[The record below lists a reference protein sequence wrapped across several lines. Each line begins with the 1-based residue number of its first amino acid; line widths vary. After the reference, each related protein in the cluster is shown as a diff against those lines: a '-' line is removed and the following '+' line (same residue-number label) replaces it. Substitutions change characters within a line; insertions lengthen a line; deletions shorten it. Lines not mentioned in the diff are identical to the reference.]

1 MENFVL
7 YDEIEKTNE
16 QVIYKARRKGT
27 IKYLAVACTEKHKR
41 PVISNH
47 VRFYEWYETSN
58 HLWLVMELCTG
69 GSLEQ
74 VIKEDRFLSENVVR
88 KFGADIVRGLQ
99 YVHSRGVVFNRL
111 LPSRFLLDGNGTV
124 KLFDFS
130 LAHAEDEILDDL
142 LVQFCEEDDYNQGD
156 FLRSLSVHSGY
167 DSPETISQYENSKSS
182 DYWGLG
188 CLFYNMFFG
197 HPPFSGES
205 QEELDKNILN
215 REPNYSNPNVSIP
228 PSPIFKSLL
237 TLLLTKS
244 SSKRIS
250 ENDLIK
256 HPFWHQRISVADSIN
271 LVEDKNGLN
280 QASVD
285 KKQIESE
292 CYLNGK
298 TNSTTITSFPSKNSE
313 DTPKLSHYNEK
324 SMNTAEGNEKPESF
338 DSAISNSDASLSS
351 MAPVSDNEHT
361 ISVVTIPTH
370 NNTDSNHHHLDQQHS
385 VTTDTIVTTTIT
397 TTDTTTT
404 TTTTTTVT
412 TTITPPSNNDN
423 NNKLDLLCQKLND
436 HFITSNDQSVVN
448 NSNNLDKSKMKKNS
462 FSSNDRM
469 VQSEYHTSTSNLSQT
484 QEEIS
489 KNIFNLTRHTSF
501 VNNDEK
507 NYTIDLDSVEM
518 STCKSLHLRANLA
531 LIYPWGDDSISF
543 PRETKSVAEL
553 WSLFTNNNNNS
564 PIISDSDQKKI
575 VNGHVL
581 NSHFQNIWKPKPLSD
596 YLRWGRVMPP
606 TKIEGLTRLYNPMS
620 LNTISLEE
628 LEQHICEVVNL
639 FRTRSFET
647 TETLSSRLST
657 IRASPNRTAIKSYR
671 TNLLAYLIWLMA
683 KSNSINNGKR
693 RLSVISMD
701 TRSYLTGIQLAPD
714 LLIELT
720 KQLRSGSALPNDVRT
735 GLCRLCSLVSYYVAL
750 FLIQLNQC
758 ESDKDPL
765 NLISHSTGS
774 LFSNCLTVLIDIIR
788 ESPSRCGL
796 RLRQAAVIALGEVLS
811 CSTCLLLYAYRKSST
826 ISIDTQSIQWQTA
839 VHHLIRLVTTTSTI
853 STSNL
858 GSNSANNEP
867 TSILDAFDGTA
878 VRNLEPALGSRN
890 SFGSEENSHTTGAVT
905 TKITESHI
913 RLSASKSLDAFVTA
927 IHGCQ
932 LYDISVI
939 GSLSESIT
947 SCLHSITTGD
957 IISRLWSQGI
967 VDSST
972 NRTGVNPIQQELTLS
987 CASTLAGIIRLNP
1000 NLFTTGLIDR
1010 VGSSAFIG
1018 LLEPPASGLACQQ
1031 TDLVARL
1038 LSTAAAGLLTPLFMK
1053 RSSITLPK
1061 VKRAQSASS
1070 KLSRTSVSNAGGA
1083 GTPAAC
1089 KRLLS
1094 EQKFINTIFRYLES
1108 PHAMIRAKAFL
1119 ISSAIIANSPQDTLS
1134 VVCHY
1139 RLPTLLERNL
1149 KATRTLHHRYNDA
1162 FDYSLTKSSNISSS
1176 SGQNT
1181 ESPCTVYLAACVTHM
1196 ADILVCDIIPTICY
1210 QILSAVGLIPIH
1222 KNSSSTNQFVRQ
1234 TSTSSSNRK
1243 TSLAKSSTAYTRQTL
1258 SNANNNGSSTLNS
1271 NTSSNQ
1277 INTRTL
1283 LTAFGCLPLILSGCG
1298 PIRLKLFY
1306 PNDLKSSGQ
1315 LNNKECHS
1323 TTNLSASGAVTSSS
1337 SSSSGGIPTSTTVSG
1352 FCVLSFASRLLEHWT
1367 SADPVSVAAGLFSIH
1382 HTGSFEN
1389 EVLSIVLTIIEDISQ
1404 QTNLVEKRKQDLIC
1418 LILPGLARLAVCSN
1432 TKPEVRSICVKIIT
1446 NLASVFLG
1454 ESDMAD
1460 STASLVEL
1468 ERAYSVTSIGHEDPQ
1483 PSIQLRKY
1491 DRTSSAVY
1499 DRPVSADADV
1509 LLGGMSKTKK
1519 TDRTQNFSNLN
1530 HVMPSRM
1537 TTSQYT
1543 LGRDPGSKSRG
1554 SNGNKSTGVLSNQT
1568 RVKNNRIDP
1577 SQNPDNIGS
1586 VIQPP
1591 SPDVLLAL
1599 FDLVNK
1605 LLVPYGN
1612 SVLTCPEITAP
1623 TAFLRLLCLLLKCA
1637 SQDCYILKYSLS
1649 NNTLITPNSPYFE
1662 NSSKHRDSYDSTREF
1677 IQQLISDETH
1687 LFITNFSTYGLDISL
1702 VRLLASQ
1709 LLSSTSSS
1717 SMALSSHASLVSP
1730 LCTGNLGYSENKSV
1744 LHSSSPSV
1752 TSNLCLTLFEL
1763 IPLLFHWSN
1772 LCKPD
1777 YLIIKLRL
1785 LELVTIACLEIGQIL
1800 VPEPNSNSDEK
1811 QSGNYSNKTH
1821 YNSGKHSAVNHRI
1834 PKRYKSP
1841 LNNPSTKSE
1850 CNHSVRLLP
1859 ATDNVCI
1866 SMLAALGAMNA
1877 LLNYVAD
1884 VVRLALASRAANSPD
1899 AKNTAVAAE
1908 EILIA
1913 ARPHPKLAG
1922 LLARLIGLWRPH
1934 QLPTIQPNVCESDLH
1949 NWTHLISASI
1959 QEQNYEDGICFRLC
1973 EASITALTNYASLY
1987 GGEYSRSA
1995 LVPSSTDPLS
2005 LGLLRLAE
2013 EDQLLQIKYHVSKET
2028 LKNSYDS
2035 FNSKRST
2042 YCRRRMRLLLRIIRR
2057 LVFSDPVC
2065 RSRFDSAMNSIKCNA
2080 NLFTTLKYL
2089 LVITQRSADASTSKL
2104 LKEIIDLL
2112 SPKVNPNH
2120 NRNAIS
2126 SDRSYHSRSKTVQP
2140 ESSSNR
2146 IISKAVA

>member
-27 IKYLAVACTEKHKR
+27 IKYLAVACAEKHKR

-47 VRFYEWYETSN
+47 VRVSHELKHKNVLQFYEWYETSN

-156 FLRSLSVHSGY
+156 FLRGLSVHSEY

-197 HPPFSGES
+197 HPPFSGGS
-205 QEELDKNILN
+205 QEELDRNILN

-228 PSPIFKSLL
+228 PSSLFKSLL
-237 TLLLTKS
+237 TSLLTKS

-271 LVEDKNGLN
+271 SVGDKNGLN
-280 QASVD
+280 QDSVD

-324 SMNTAEGNEKPESF
+324 SMTTIEGNEKPQSF

-351 MAPVSDNEHT
+351 MAPVSDSEHT
-361 ISVVTIPTH
+361 VSVVTIPKHNDTH
-370 NNTDSNHHHLDQQHS
+370 GNHHHLDQQHTI
-385 VTTDTIVTTTIT
+385 TTDTIVTTTIT
-397 TTDTTTT
+397 TTTTTT
-404 TTTTTTVT
+404 TTTATTTAI
-412 TTITPPSNNDN
+412 TTITTTMTTSNSDN
-423 NNKLDLLCQKLND
+423 NSNKLNSLCQKLND
-436 HFITSNDQSVVN
+436 HVITSNDQSVIN
-448 NSNNLDKSKMKKNS
+448 NSNNLDKFKMKKNS

-507 NYTIDLDSVEM
+507 NYTINLDSVEM

-543 PRETKSVAEL
+543 PRETKSIAEL
-553 WSLFTNNNNNS
+553 WSLFTNNNNNNNS
-564 PIISDSDQKKI
+564 PIIIDSDQKNI
-575 VNGHVL
+575 VNGHIL

-606 TKIEGLTRLYNPMS
+606 TKIEGLTRLYNPIS
-620 LNTISLEE
+620 FNTISLEE

-693 RLSVISMD
+693 RLSAISMD
-701 TRSYLTGIQLAPD
+701 IRSYLTGIQLAPD

-735 GLCRLCSLVSYYVAL
+735 GLCRLCSLISYYIAL

-788 ESPSRCGL
+788 ESSSRCGL
-796 RLRQAAVIALGEVLS
+796 RLRQAAVIALGEVLT

-826 ISIDTQSIQWQTA
+826 ISIDTQAIQWQTA
-839 VHHLIRLVTTTSTI
+839 VHHLIRLVTSTTSI
-853 STSNL
+853 STSNS

-867 TSILDAFDGTA
+867 TSILDAFDGA
-878 VRNLEPALGSRN
+878 AIRNLEPTLGSRN
-890 SFGSEENSHTTGAVT
+890 SFGNEENSHTTGTLT

-932 LYDISVI
+932 LYDISVS

-957 IISRLWSQGI
+957 IVSRLWSQGI

-1018 LLEPPASGLACQQ
+1018 LIEPPASGLACQQ

-1053 RSSITLPK
+1053 RSSVTLPK

-1070 KLSRTSVSNAGGA
+1070 KFSRTSVNNAGGA

-1094 EQKFINTIFRYLES
+1094 EQKFINTIFRHLES

-1119 ISSAIIANSPQDTLS
+1119 LSSAIIANSPQDTLS
-1134 VVCHY
+1134 VACHY

-1149 KATRTLHHRYNDA
+1149 KATRTLNHRYNDA

-1210 QILSAVGLIPIH
+1210 QILSAVGLIPIS
-1222 KNSSSTNQFVRQ
+1222 KNSSSANQFVRQ
-1234 TSTSSSNRK
+1234 TSNASSNRK
-1243 TSLAKSSTAYTRQTL
+1243 TSLTKSSTTYARQTL
-1258 SNANNNGSSTLNS
+1258 SNTNNSGPSTLNS
-1271 NTSSNQ
+1271 NTSSVQ

-1283 LTAFGCLPLILSGCG
+1283 LTAFSCLPLILSGCG

-1306 PNDLKSSGQ
+1306 PHDLKSSGE

-1323 TTNLSASGAVTSSS
+1323 TTNLSASGVVTSS
-1337 SSSSGGIPTSTTVSG
+1337 SSSSGGIPPSTIVSG

-1382 HTGSFEN
+1382 HTGSFED
-1389 EVLSIVLTIIEDISQ
+1389 EILSIVLTIIEDISQ

-1468 ERAYSVTSIGHEDPQ
+1468 EHAYSVTSIGHEDPQ

-1491 DRTSSAVY
+1491 GRTSSAVY
-1499 DRPVSADADV
+1499 ERPVSADADV

-1519 TDRTQNFSNLN
+1519 TDRMQNFSNLN

-1543 LGRDPGSKSRG
+1543 LGRDPGNKSRG

-1577 SQNPDNIGS
+1577 NQNPDCIGS
-1586 VIQPP
+1586 AIQPP
-1591 SPDVLLAL
+1591 SPDFLMP
-1599 FDLVNK
+1599 NK
-1605 LLVPYGN
+1605 GN

-1623 TAFLRLLCLLLKCA
+1623 TAFLRLLCILLKCA
-1637 SQDCYILKYSLS
+1637 SQDCYTLKYSSS
-1649 NNTLITPNSPYFE
+1649 NNTLVTSNSPYHA
-1662 NSSKHRDSYDSTREF
+1662 NSSKHIDSYDSTKEF

-1717 SMALSSHASLVSP
+1717 PSSMSLSSHASLVSP
-1730 LCTGNLGYSENKSV
+1730 LCTGIIGCSENKSE
-1744 LHSSSPSV
+1744 LHSSPPSV

-1772 LCKPD
+1772 ICKPD

-1811 QSGNYSNKTH
+1811 QSGNYSNKSH
-1821 YNSGKHSAVNHRI
+1821 YNSGKHSGVNHRI
-1834 PKRYKSP
+1834 PKRYKFP
-1841 LNNPSTKSE
+1841 LNNPSTRSE
-1850 CNHSVRLLP
+1850 CNHHSVRLLP

-1866 SMLAALGAMNA
+1866 PMLAALGALNA

-1995 LVPSSTDPLS
+1995 LIPSSTDPLS

-2042 YCRRRMRLLLRIIRR
+2042 YCRRL
-2057 LVFSDPVC
+2057 FSDPVC
-2065 RSRFDSAMNSIKCNA
+2065 RSRLDSTANSMK
-2080 NLFTTLKYL
+2080 F
-2089 LVITQRSADASTSKL
+2089 ITQRSADASTSKL
-2104 LKEIIDLL
+2104 LKEITDLL
-2112 SPKVNPNH
+2112 SPKLHSNH
-2120 NRNAIS
+2120 SRNAIKL
-2126 SDRSYHSRSKTVQP
+2126 Y
-2140 ESSSNR
+2140 NR
-2146 IISKAVA
+2146 NLHQTELFQKLLPNCKIFSLHLT

>member
-1 MENFVL
+1 
-7 YDEIEKTNE
+7 
-16 QVIYKARRKGT
+16 
-27 IKYLAVACTEKHKR
+27 
-41 PVISNH
+41 
-47 VRFYEWYETSN
+47 
-58 HLWLVMELCTG
+58 
-69 GSLEQ
+69 
-74 VIKEDRFLSENVVR
+74 
-88 KFGADIVRGLQ
+88 
-99 YVHSRGVVFNRL
+99 
-111 LPSRFLLDGNGTV
+111 
-124 KLFDFS
+124 
-130 LAHAEDEILDDL
+130 
-142 LVQFCEEDDYNQGD
+142 
-156 FLRSLSVHSGY
+156 
-167 DSPETISQYENSKSS
+167 
-182 DYWGLG
+182 
-188 CLFYNMFFG
+188 MFFG

-256 HPFWHQRISVADSIN
+256 HPFWHQRISVTDSIN

-370 NNTDSNHHHLDQQHS
+370 NNTDGNHHHLDQQHS
-385 VTTDTIVTTTIT
+385 ITTDTIVTTTIT

-404 TTTTTTVT
+404 TTTTTVT
-412 TTITPPSNNDN
+412 TTITTPSNNDN

-701 TRSYLTGIQLAPD
+701 TRSYLTGIQLGPD

-811 CSTCLLLYAYRKSST
+811 CSTCLLLYAYRKSNT

-947 SCLHSITTGD
+947 SCLHSVTTGD

-1053 RSSITLPK
+1053 RSSVTLPK

-1134 VVCHY
+1134 VACHY

-1243 TSLAKSSTAYTRQTL
+1243 TSLTKSSTAYTRQTL

-1306 PNDLKSSGQ
+1306 PHDLKSSGQ

-1323 TTNLSASGAVTSSS
+1323 TTNFSASGAVTSS

-1367 SADPVSVAAGLFSIH
+1367 SADPVSVAGKCIK
-1382 HTGSFEN
+1382 N
-1389 EVLSIVLTIIEDISQ
+1389 
-1404 QTNLVEKRKQDLIC
+1404 RW
-1418 LILPGLARLAVCSN
+1418 N
-1432 TKPEVRSICVKIIT
+1432 T
-1446 NLASVFLG
+1446 
-1454 ESDMAD
+1454 
-1460 STASLVEL
+1460 
-1468 ERAYSVTSIGHEDPQ
+1468 
-1483 PSIQLRKY
+1483 
-1491 DRTSSAVY
+1491 
-1499 DRPVSADADV
+1499 
-1509 LLGGMSKTKK
+1509 
-1519 TDRTQNFSNLN
+1519 
-1530 HVMPSRM
+1530 
-1537 TTSQYT
+1537 
-1543 LGRDPGSKSRG
+1543 
-1554 SNGNKSTGVLSNQT
+1554 
-1568 RVKNNRIDP
+1568 
-1577 SQNPDNIGS
+1577 
-1586 VIQPP
+1586 
-1591 SPDVLLAL
+1591 
-1599 FDLVNK
+1599 
-1605 LLVPYGN
+1605 
-1612 SVLTCPEITAP
+1612 
-1623 TAFLRLLCLLLKCA
+1623 
-1637 SQDCYILKYSLS
+1637 
-1649 NNTLITPNSPYFE
+1649 
-1662 NSSKHRDSYDSTREF
+1662 
-1677 IQQLISDETH
+1677 
-1687 LFITNFSTYGLDISL
+1687 
-1702 VRLLASQ
+1702 
-1709 LLSSTSSS
+1709 
-1717 SMALSSHASLVSP
+1717 
-1730 LCTGNLGYSENKSV
+1730 
-1744 LHSSSPSV
+1744 
-1752 TSNLCLTLFEL
+1752 
-1763 IPLLFHWSN
+1763 
-1772 LCKPD
+1772 
-1777 YLIIKLRL
+1777 
-1785 LELVTIACLEIGQIL
+1785 
-1800 VPEPNSNSDEK
+1800 
-1811 QSGNYSNKTH
+1811 
-1821 YNSGKHSAVNHRI
+1821 
-1834 PKRYKSP
+1834 
-1841 LNNPSTKSE
+1841 
-1850 CNHSVRLLP
+1850 
-1859 ATDNVCI
+1859 
-1866 SMLAALGAMNA
+1866 
-1877 LLNYVAD
+1877 
-1884 VVRLALASRAANSPD
+1884 
-1899 AKNTAVAAE
+1899 
-1908 EILIA
+1908 
-1913 ARPHPKLAG
+1913 
-1922 LLARLIGLWRPH
+1922 
-1934 QLPTIQPNVCESDLH
+1934 
-1949 NWTHLISASI
+1949 
-1959 QEQNYEDGICFRLC
+1959 
-1973 EASITALTNYASLY
+1973 
-1987 GGEYSRSA
+1987 
-1995 LVPSSTDPLS
+1995 
-2005 LGLLRLAE
+2005 
-2013 EDQLLQIKYHVSKET
+2013 
-2028 LKNSYDS
+2028 
-2035 FNSKRST
+2035 
-2042 YCRRRMRLLLRIIRR
+2042 
-2057 LVFSDPVC
+2057 
-2065 RSRFDSAMNSIKCNA
+2065 
-2080 NLFTTLKYL
+2080 
-2089 LVITQRSADASTSKL
+2089 
-2104 LKEIIDLL
+2104 
-2112 SPKVNPNH
+2112 
-2120 NRNAIS
+2120 
-2126 SDRSYHSRSKTVQP
+2126 
-2140 ESSSNR
+2140 
-2146 IISKAVA
+2146 

>member
-27 IKYLAVACTEKHKR
+27 IKYLAVACAEKHKR

-47 VRFYEWYETSN
+47 VRVSHELKHKNVLQFYEWYETSN

-88 KFGADIVRGLQ
+88 KFGADIVRGLR

-156 FLRSLSVHSGY
+156 FLRGLSVHSEY

-197 HPPFSGES
+197 HPPFSGGS
-205 QEELDKNILN
+205 QEELDRNILN

-228 PSPIFKSLL
+228 PSSLFKSLL
-237 TLLLTKS
+237 TSLLTKS

-256 HPFWHQRISVADSIN
+256 HSFWHQRISVADSIN
-271 LVEDKNGLN
+271 SVGDKNGLN

-324 SMNTAEGNEKPESF
+324 SMTTIEGNEKPQSF

-351 MAPVSDNEHT
+351 MAP
-361 ISVVTIPTH
+361 
-370 NNTDSNHHHLDQQHS
+370 
-385 VTTDTIVTTTIT
+385 
-397 TTDTTTT
+397 
-404 TTTTTTVT
+404 
-412 TTITPPSNNDN
+412 
-423 NNKLDLLCQKLND
+423 LND
-436 HFITSNDQSVVN
+436 HVIASNDQSVIN
-448 NSNNLDKSKMKKNS
+448 NSNNLDKFKMKKNS

-469 VQSEYHTSTSNLSQT
+469 VQSEYHTSTSNLSQM
-484 QEEIS
+484 
-489 KNIFNLTRHTSF
+489 
-501 VNNDEK
+501 
-507 NYTIDLDSVEM
+507 EM

-543 PRETKSVAEL
+543 PRETKSIAEL
-553 WSLFTNNNNNS
+553 WSLFTNNNNNNS
-564 PIISDSDQKKI
+564 PIIIDSDQKKI
-575 VNGHVL
+575 VNGHIL

-606 TKIEGLTRLYNPMS
+606 TKIEGLTRLYNPIS

-693 RLSVISMD
+693 RLSAISMD
-701 TRSYLTGIQLAPD
+701 IRSYLTGIQLAPD

-735 GLCRLCSLVSYYVAL
+735 GLCRLCSLISYYIAL

-788 ESPSRCGL
+788 ESSSRCGL
-796 RLRQAAVIALGEVLS
+796 RLRQAAVIALGEVLT
-811 CSTCLLLYAYRKSST
+811 CSTCLLLYAHRKSST
-826 ISIDTQSIQWQTA
+826 ISIDTQAIQWQTA
-839 VHHLIRLVTTTSTI
+839 VHHLIRLVTSTTSI

-867 TSILDAFDGTA
+867 TSILDAFDGA
-878 VRNLEPALGSRN
+878 AIRNLEPTLGSRN
-890 SFGSEENSHTTGAVT
+890 SFGNEENSHTTGTVN

-932 LYDISVI
+932 LYDISVS

-957 IISRLWSQGI
+957 IVSRLWSQGI

-1018 LLEPPASGLACQQ
+1018 LIEPPASGLACQQ

-1038 LSTAAAGLLTPLFMK
+1038 LSTAAAGLLIPLFMK
-1053 RSSITLPK
+1053 RSSVTLPK

-1070 KLSRTSVSNAGGA
+1070 KLSRTSVNNAGGA

-1094 EQKFINTIFRYLES
+1094 EQKFINTIFRHLES

-1119 ISSAIIANSPQDTLS
+1119 LSSAIIANSPQDTLS
-1134 VVCHY
+1134 VACHY

-1149 KATRTLHHRYNDA
+1149 KATRTLNHRYNDA

-1210 QILSAVGLIPIH
+1210 QILSAVG
-1222 KNSSSTNQFVRQ
+1222 
-1234 TSTSSSNRK
+1234 
-1243 TSLAKSSTAYTRQTL
+1243 
-1258 SNANNNGSSTLNS
+1258 
-1271 NTSSNQ
+1271 
-1277 INTRTL
+1277 
-1283 LTAFGCLPLILSGCG
+1283 CLPLISSGCG

-1306 PNDLKSSGQ
+1306 PHDLKSSGE

-1323 TTNLSASGAVTSSS
+1323 TTNLSASGVVTSSS
-1337 SSSSGGIPTSTTVSG
+1337 SSSSGGIPSSTIGSG

-1382 HTGSFEN
+1382 HTGSFED
-1389 EVLSIVLTIIEDISQ
+1389 EILSIVLTIIEDISQ

-1454 ESDMAD
+1454 ESDLAD

-1468 ERAYSVTSIGHEDPQ
+1468 EHAYSVTSIGHEDPQ

-1491 DRTSSAVY
+1491 GRTSSAVY
-1499 DRPVSADADV
+1499 ERPVSADADV

-1519 TDRTQNFSNLN
+1519 TDRMQNFSNLN

-1543 LGRDPGSKSRG
+1543 LGRDPGNKSRG

-1577 SQNPDNIGS
+1577 NQNPDCIGS
-1586 VIQPP
+1586 AIQPP

-1623 TAFLRLLCLLLKCA
+1623 TAFLRLLCILLKCA
-1637 SQDCYILKYSLS
+1637 SQDCYTLKYSSS
-1649 NNTLITPNSPYFE
+1649 NNTLVTSNSPYHA
-1662 NSSKHRDSYDSTREF
+1662 NSSKHIDSYDSTKEF

-1717 SMALSSHASLVSP
+1717 PSSMSLSSHASLASP
-1730 LCTGNLGYSENKSV
+1730 LCTGSIGCSENKSE
-1744 LHSSSPSV
+1744 LHSSPPSV

-1772 LCKPD
+1772 ICKPD

-1811 QSGNYSNKTH
+1811 QSGNYSNKSH
-1821 YNSGKHSAVNHRI
+1821 YNSGKHSGVNHRI
-1834 PKRYKSP
+1834 PRRYKSP
-1841 LNNPSTKSE
+1841 LNNPSTRSE
-1850 CNHSVRLLP
+1850 CNHHSIRLLP

-1866 SMLAALGAMNA
+1866 PMLAALGALNA

-1995 LVPSSTDPLS
+1995 LIPSSTDPLS

-2065 RSRFDSAMNSIKCNA
+2065 RSRLDSTANSMKCNS

-2104 LKEIIDLL
+2104 LKEITDLL
-2112 SPKVNPNH
+2112 SPKLHSNH

-2126 SDRSYHSRSKTVQP
+2126 SDRSYHSRSGTVQP

>member
-27 IKYLAVACTEKHKR
+27 IKYLAVACAEKHKR

-47 VRFYEWYETSN
+47 VRVSHELKHKNVLQFYEWYETSN

-88 KFGADIVRGLQ
+88 KFGADIVRGLR

-156 FLRSLSVHSGY
+156 FLRGLSVHSEY

-197 HPPFSGES
+197 HPPFSGGS
-205 QEELDKNILN
+205 QEELDRNILN

-228 PSPIFKSLL
+228 PSSLFKSLL
-237 TLLLTKS
+237 TSLLTKS

-256 HPFWHQRISVADSIN
+256 HSFWHQRISVADSIN
-271 LVEDKNGLN
+271 SVGDKNGLN

-324 SMNTAEGNEKPESF
+324 SMTTIEGNEKPQSF

-351 MAPVSDNEHT
+351 MAPVSDSEHT
-361 ISVVTIPTH
+361 VGVVTIPKHNDTH
-370 NNTDSNHHHLDQQHS
+370 GNHHHLDQQHTI
-385 VTTDTIVTTTIT
+385 TTDTIVTTII
-397 TTDTTTT
+397 TTTT
-404 TTTTTTVT
+404 TTATT
-412 TTITPPSNNDN
+412 TTITTTTTTMTNSNSDN
-423 NNKLDLLCQKLND
+423 NSNKLNSLCQKLND
-436 HFITSNDQSVVN
+436 HVIASNDQSVIN
-448 NSNNLDKSKMKKNS
+448 NSNNLDKFKMKKNS

-507 NYTIDLDSVEM
+507 NYTINLDSVEM

-543 PRETKSVAEL
+543 PRETKSIAEL
-553 WSLFTNNNNNS
+553 WSLFTNNNNNNS
-564 PIISDSDQKKI
+564 PIIIDSDQKKI
-575 VNGHVL
+575 VNGHIL

-606 TKIEGLTRLYNPMS
+606 TKIEGLTRLYNPIS

-693 RLSVISMD
+693 RLSAISMD
-701 TRSYLTGIQLAPD
+701 IRSYLTGIQLAPD

-735 GLCRLCSLVSYYVAL
+735 GLCRLCSLISYYIAL

-788 ESPSRCGL
+788 ESSSRCGL
-796 RLRQAAVIALGEVLS
+796 RLRQAAVIALGEVLT
-811 CSTCLLLYAYRKSST
+811 CSTCLLLYAHRKSST
-826 ISIDTQSIQWQTA
+826 ISIDTQAIQWQTA
-839 VHHLIRLVTTTSTI
+839 VHHLIRLVTSTTSI

-867 TSILDAFDGTA
+867 TSILDAFDGA
-878 VRNLEPALGSRN
+878 AIRNLEPTLGSRN
-890 SFGSEENSHTTGAVT
+890 SFGNEENSHTTGTVN

-932 LYDISVI
+932 LYDISVS

-957 IISRLWSQGI
+957 IVSRLWSQGI

-1018 LLEPPASGLACQQ
+1018 LIEPPASGLACQQ

-1038 LSTAAAGLLTPLFMK
+1038 LSTAAAGLLIPLFMK
-1053 RSSITLPK
+1053 RSSVTLPK

-1070 KLSRTSVSNAGGA
+1070 KLSRTSVNNAGGA

-1094 EQKFINTIFRYLES
+1094 EQKFINTIFRHLES

-1119 ISSAIIANSPQDTLS
+1119 LSSAIIANSPQDTLS
-1134 VVCHY
+1134 VACHY

-1149 KATRTLHHRYNDA
+1149 KATRTLNHRYNDA

-1210 QILSAVGLIPIH
+1210 QILSAVGLIPIS
-1222 KNSSSTNQFVRQ
+1222 KISSSANQFVRQ
-1234 TSTSSSNRK
+1234 TSNASSNRK
-1243 TSLAKSSTAYTRQTL
+1243 TSLTKSSTTYARQTL
-1258 SNANNNGSSTLNS
+1258 SNTNNSGLSTLNS
-1271 NTSSNQ
+1271 NTSSIQ

-1283 LTAFGCLPLILSGCG
+1283 LTAFSCLPLISSGCG

-1306 PNDLKSSGQ
+1306 PHDLKSSGE

-1323 TTNLSASGAVTSSS
+1323 TTNLSASGVVTSSS
-1337 SSSSGGIPTSTTVSG
+1337 SSSSGGIPSSTIGSG

-1382 HTGSFEN
+1382 HTGSFED
-1389 EVLSIVLTIIEDISQ
+1389 EILSIVLTIIEDISQ

-1454 ESDMAD
+1454 ESDLAD

-1468 ERAYSVTSIGHEDPQ
+1468 EHAYSVTSIGHEDPQ

-1491 DRTSSAVY
+1491 GRTSSAVY
-1499 DRPVSADADV
+1499 ERPVSADADV

-1519 TDRTQNFSNLN
+1519 TDRMQNFSNLN

-1543 LGRDPGSKSRG
+1543 LGRDPGNKSRG

-1577 SQNPDNIGS
+1577 NQNPDCIGS
-1586 VIQPP
+1586 AIQPP

-1605 LLVPYGN
+1605 LLVPY
-1612 SVLTCPEITAP
+1612 A
-1623 TAFLRLLCLLLKCA
+1623 K
-1637 SQDCYILKYSLS
+1637 Q
-1649 NNTLITPNSPYFE
+1649 
-1662 NSSKHRDSYDSTREF
+1662 
-1677 IQQLISDETH
+1677 
-1687 LFITNFSTYGLDISL
+1687 
-1702 VRLLASQ
+1702 
-1709 LLSSTSSS
+1709 
-1717 SMALSSHASLVSP
+1717 
-1730 LCTGNLGYSENKSV
+1730 NLY
-1744 LHSSSPSV
+1744 
-1752 TSNLCLTLFEL
+1752 
-1763 IPLLFHWSN
+1763 
-1772 LCKPD
+1772 
-1777 YLIIKLRL
+1777 
-1785 LELVTIACLEIGQIL
+1785 
-1800 VPEPNSNSDEK
+1800 
-1811 QSGNYSNKTH
+1811 
-1821 YNSGKHSAVNHRI
+1821 
-1834 PKRYKSP
+1834 
-1841 LNNPSTKSE
+1841 
-1850 CNHSVRLLP
+1850 
-1859 ATDNVCI
+1859 
-1866 SMLAALGAMNA
+1866 
-1877 LLNYVAD
+1877 
-1884 VVRLALASRAANSPD
+1884 
-1899 AKNTAVAAE
+1899 
-1908 EILIA
+1908 
-1913 ARPHPKLAG
+1913 
-1922 LLARLIGLWRPH
+1922 
-1934 QLPTIQPNVCESDLH
+1934 LPTEQYEERN
-1949 NWTHLISASI
+1949 IS
-1959 QEQNYEDGICFRLC
+1959 E
-1973 EASITALTNYASLY
+1973 
-1987 GGEYSRSA
+1987 
-1995 LVPSSTDPLS
+1995 
-2005 LGLLRLAE
+2005 
-2013 EDQLLQIKYHVSKET
+2013 
-2028 LKNSYDS
+2028 
-2035 FNSKRST
+2035 
-2042 YCRRRMRLLLRIIRR
+2042 
-2057 LVFSDPVC
+2057 
-2065 RSRFDSAMNSIKCNA
+2065 
-2080 NLFTTLKYL
+2080 
-2089 LVITQRSADASTSKL
+2089 
-2104 LKEIIDLL
+2104 
-2112 SPKVNPNH
+2112 
-2120 NRNAIS
+2120 
-2126 SDRSYHSRSKTVQP
+2126 
-2140 ESSSNR
+2140 
-2146 IISKAVA
+2146 